1 MMTLREIT
9 PDNYR
14 AIFALKVAP
23 GQEGFVANNVYSLA
37 QAKVFAAAVPLAIYA
52 EDTPVGF
59 VMYTP
64 EDAGKFSI
72 WRYMIG
78 AEHQQKG
85 YGRAALKVVLNHLS
99 TQNPACREVVL
110 SYEPANTVAARLY
123 ASFGFVETG
132 EVDDG
137 ELVASLALNGKD

>member
-1 MMTLREIT
+1 MITLREIT
-9 PDNYR
+9 PENYR
-14 AIFALKVAP
+14 AVFALKVAP

-37 QAKVFAAAVPLAIYA
+37 QAKVFTQAVPLAIYA
-52 EDTPVGF
+52 DETPVGF

-64 EDAGKFSI
+64 EEEGKFYI

-85 YGRAALKVVLNHLS
+85 YGRAALKVVLDHLR
-99 TQNPACREVVL
+99 ALAAHEVAL
-110 SYEPANTVAARLY
+110 SYEPSNTVAARLY

-137 ELVASLALNGKD
+137 ELVARLAFNGKD

>member
-1 MMTLREIT
+1 MITLREIT
-9 PDNYR
+9 PENYR

-23 GQEGFVANNVYSLA
+23 GQENFVANNIYSMA
-37 QAKVFAAAVPLAIYA
+37 QAKVYGQAVPRAIYA
-52 EDTPVGF
+52 EETPVGF
-59 VMYTP
+59 VMYSP
-64 EDAGKFSI
+64 EGAGEFYI

-85 YGRAALKVVLNHLS
+85 YGRAALKVVIEHLRAQAAS
-99 TQNPACREVVL
+99 AIAL
-110 SYEPANTVAARLY
+110 SYEPNNTVAARLY

-137 ELVASLALNGKD
+137 ELVARLALNGKD

>member
-1 MMTLREIT
+1 MITLREIT
-9 PDNYR
+9 PENYR
-14 AIFALKVAP
+14 AVFALKVAP

-37 QAKVFAAAVPLAIYA
+37 QAKVLTQAVPLAIYA
-52 EDTPVGF
+52 DETPVGF
-59 VMYTP
+59 VMYAP
-64 EDAGKFSI
+64 EEDGKFSI

-85 YGRAALKVVLNHLS
+85 YGRAALKVVLEHLR
-99 TQNPACREVVL
+99 TLAAHEIAL
-110 SYEPANTVAARLY
+110 SYEPTNAVAARLY

-137 ELVASLALNGKD
+137 ELVARLALNGKDG